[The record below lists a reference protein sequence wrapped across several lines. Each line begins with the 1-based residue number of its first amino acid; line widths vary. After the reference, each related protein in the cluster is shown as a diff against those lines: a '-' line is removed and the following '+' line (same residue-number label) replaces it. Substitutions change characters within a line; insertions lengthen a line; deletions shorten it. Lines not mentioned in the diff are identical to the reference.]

1 MTKSN
6 LQKLKE
12 QIEQIESGT
21 RPKAKISLLGRGIRY
36 LSLREHS
43 EAEIRKKLHPYAEN
57 EEELNHVIL
66 QLKSKNFL
74 SNERFSDSLIYK
86 KANTLGSHRIA
97 YELRQHD
104 LDPEIISKHLVNLNK
119 SESRRAYDVWL
130 KKFGTLAKEPK
141 DLAKQIRFM
150 VSRGFDQELVYR
162 IVRGKTLEDSN

>member
-6 LQKLKE
+6 LQKLEE

-36 LSLREHS
+36 LSMREHS

>member
-21 RPKAKISLLGRGIRY
+21 RPKAKVSLLGRGIRY
-36 LSLREHS
+36 LSMREHS

>member
-36 LSLREHS
+36 LSMREHS

-57 EEELNHVIL
+57 EDELNHVIL

>member
-36 LSLREHS
+36 LSMREHS

>member
-6 LQKLKE
+6 LQKLEE

-36 LSLREHS
+36 LSMREHS

-119 SESRRAYDVWL
+119 SESRRAYDVWF

>member
-6 LQKLKE
+6 LQKLEE

-36 LSLREHS
+36 LSMREHS

-57 EEELNHVIL
+57 EDDLNHVIL
-66 QLKSKNFL
+66 QLKNKNFL

-86 KANTLGSHRIA
+86 KANTLGNHRIA
-97 YELRQHD
+97 HELRKHD
-104 LDPEIISKHLVNLNK
+104 LDPEIISKHLLNLKK
-119 SESRRAYDVWL
+119 SESKRAYEVWL

>member
-1 MTKSN
+1 M
-6 LQKLKE
+6 
-12 QIEQIESGT
+12 
-21 RPKAKISLLGRGIRY
+21 
-36 LSLREHS
+36 REHS

>member
-1 MTKSN
+1 
-6 LQKLKE
+6 
-12 QIEQIESGT
+12 
-21 RPKAKISLLGRGIRY
+21 
-36 LSLREHS
+36 
-43 EAEIRKKLHPYAEN
+43 
-57 EEELNHVIL
+57 
-66 QLKSKNFL
+66 
-74 SNERFSDSLIYK
+74 
-86 KANTLGSHRIA
+86 
-97 YELRQHD
+97 LRQHD